1 MEEIRL
7 NKFISEAGVCSRR
20 EADRRIEEGRV
31 RVDGIV
37 AAVGT
42 RIHPGQR
49 VEVDGQLISREEERI
64 FLAVHKPKGIV
75 CTADPREKDNLI
87 NFLHFPKK
95 ITYLGRLD
103 KDSTGLILMTND
115 GEINNRMMRARNH
128 HEKEYQV
135 TVDRPVT
142 EAFLE
147 GMAAGGAH
155 SGHGDAQVPDLENR
169 GEVFS
174 DRSDPGAE
182 PAGSAG
188 CVSISVT
195 GIKRLHRVRV
205 MNVTLGDLP
214 VGAYRYLTAEEI
226 AELERLTAEDTEKQ
240 GAGRSGASQNRS

>member
-87 NFLHFPKK
+87 DFLHFPKK
-95 ITYLGRLD
+95 IT
-103 KDSTGLILMTND
+103 
-115 GEINNRMMRARNH
+115 
-128 HEKEYQV
+128 
-135 TVDRPVT
+135 
-142 EAFLE
+142 
-147 GMAAGGAH
+147 
-155 SGHGDAQVPDLENR
+155 
-169 GEVFS
+169 
-174 DRSDPGAE
+174 
-182 PAGSAG
+182 
-188 CVSISVT
+188 
-195 GIKRLHRVRV
+195 
-205 MNVTLGDLP
+205 
-214 VGAYRYLTAEEI
+214 
-226 AELERLTAEDTEKQ
+226 
-240 GAGRSGASQNRS
+240 

>member
-87 NFLHFPKK
+87 DFLHFPKK

-103 KDSTGLILMTND
+103 KDSTGLIIMTND

-147 GMAAGGAH
+147 GMAAG
-155 SGHGDAQVPDLENR
+155 VPILDTVTRRCRIWKTGEKSFQIVLTQGLNR
-169 GEVFS
+169 QIRRMCEHFGYRV
-174 DRSDPGAE
+174 
-182 PAGSAG
+182 
-188 CVSISVT
+188 
-195 GIKRLHRVRV
+195 KRLHRVRV

-226 AELERLTAEDTEKQ
+226 AELERLTAADTEKQ